1 MSLAAQPGDAAAAAG
16 QRKPSPAADFAWRG
30 IELCRRGDW
39 QEGILWLG
47 RAAEAEGRGEEPAQS
62 DGPPALFYAYLGYGI
77 ARYQG
82 DRELGLE
89 LCRRAVEMEHYL
101 PECYA
106 FLARTHLLMEDR
118 RSAFQV
124 VELGLEIDAANDDLL
139 RIHAEL
145 GRRRP
150 PVLRFLP
157 RRHFAN
163 RWLGRIRHRLLGP
176 RDRRR

>member
-1 MSLAAQPGDAAAAAG
+1 MSPATEAETASTADPESADAAEL
-16 QRKPSPAADFAWRG
+16 AWRG

-39 QEGILWLG
+39 QEGLVWLG
-47 RAAEAEGRGEEPAQS
+47 RAAEAGGG
-62 DGPPALFYAYLGYGI
+62 DPPGLFYAYLGYGI
-77 ARYQG
+77 ARFEG
-82 DRELGLE
+82 HREQGLE
-89 LCRRAVEMEHYL
+89 LCRRAVEMEHYQ

-106 FLARTHLLMEDR
+106 FLARTYFLAGDR

-124 VELGLEIDAANDDLL
+124 VELGLEIDAANQDLL
-139 RIHAEL
+139 HIHADL
-145 GRRRP
+145 GKRRP

-176 RDRRR
+176 R